1 MDGHHQAH
9 VVDKVL
15 LEVRVL
21 AVEVR
26 EKSLVHLRM
35 QLLHSRL
42 PKKGAWKRCEAAS
55 AKERAETGN
64 SGSIGGCEMKGREQ
78 KEQECGQCARAKY
91 GWLLRTRE
99 KVARPNNTGRSSPI
113 SEMSR
118 LAARIMISL
127 TWFSREFF
135 RKNLEKKVQRS
146 GCKRETYIQ
155 REYPCEQ

>member
-1 MDGHHQAH
+1 MG
-9 VVDKVL
+9 
-15 LEVRVL
+15 
-21 AVEVR
+21 
-26 EKSLVHLRM
+26 
-35 QLLHSRL
+35 
-42 PKKGAWKRCEAAS
+42 EAAS

-64 SGSIGGCEMKGREQ
+64 SGITGGCEMKGREQ
-78 KEQECGQCARAKY
+78 KEQECGQCARAEY
-91 GWLLRTRE
+91 GRLQRTRE

-146 GCKRETYIQ
+146 GCKGETYIQ